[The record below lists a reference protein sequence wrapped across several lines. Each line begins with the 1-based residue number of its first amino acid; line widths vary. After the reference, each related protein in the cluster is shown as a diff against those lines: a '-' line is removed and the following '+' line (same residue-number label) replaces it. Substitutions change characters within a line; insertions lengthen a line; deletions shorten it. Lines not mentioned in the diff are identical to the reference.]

1 MIEQLVPKVLATR
14 NAAHMAHWK
23 TKSYAQHIALDEFY
37 TEILDALDNLVE
49 TYQGAF
55 GLIDLNAPMGIVP
68 KDIVAHI
75 GAEAQWIDAN
85 RSKIAKNLGSL
96 ENIVDELTGVYL
108 KSFYKLTNLS

>member
-1 MIEQLVPKVLATR
+1 MIEQLVPRVLATR
-14 NAAHMAHWK
+14 NAAHQAHWK
-23 TKSYAQHIALDEFY
+23 TKSYAQHVALDEFY
-37 TEILDALDNLVE
+37 DGILDVLDKLVE

-55 GLIDLNAPMGIVP
+55 GLCDFPPPAGILP

-75 GAEAQWIDAN
+75 GQEAAWIDAN

-108 KSFYKLTNLS
+108 KSFYKLSNLS